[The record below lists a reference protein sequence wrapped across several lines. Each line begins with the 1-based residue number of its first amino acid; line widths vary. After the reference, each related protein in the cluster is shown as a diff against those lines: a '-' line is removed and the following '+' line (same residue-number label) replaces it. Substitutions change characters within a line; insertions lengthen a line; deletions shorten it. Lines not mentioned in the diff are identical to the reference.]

1 MEKYGI
7 LENLI
12 AFNTIGDKENVK
24 IINYIEKVLK
34 GLNFKTEYKD
44 KCLIMSLG
52 NSPKIGFLG
61 HTDTVEYIN
70 EWNTCP
76 FKLTKK
82 GNRLYGLGV
91 CDMKGGIAAMI
102 DAISQI
108 DLNKLKYGIK
118 LYFTYDEEIN
128 FSGIKS
134 LMKMNI
140 NFPELMLF
148 GEPTNNKMLIGSKG
162 LLEYELNF
170 IGKKA
175 HSSNPER
182 GISANINA
190 INFMRDLMDFYETNV
205 KNYKESKYEVEY
217 TTMNIGIINGGTAVN
232 SIPASCNAT
241 LDFRIV
247 NEKHIELLKNKI
259 KELSK
264 KYNCKTSILQ
274 EINPFINEISG
285 IDLNKTANFI
295 TEASFI
301 PKPKKIILGLGP
313 VTAHEVNEYVTEKSY
328 EKLVEEY
335 KEIILKNCME

>member
-1 MEKYGI
+1 M
-7 LENLI
+7 
-12 AFNTIGDKENVK
+12 
-24 IINYIEKVLK
+24 
-34 GLNFKTEYKD
+34 
-44 KCLIMSLG
+44 
-52 NSPKIGFLG
+52 
-61 HTDTVEYIN
+61 
-70 EWNTCP
+70 
-76 FKLTKK
+76 
-82 GNRLYGLGV
+82 
-91 CDMKGGIAAMI
+91 
-102 DAISQI
+102 
-108 DLNKLKYGIK
+108 
-118 LYFTYDEEIN
+118 
-128 FSGIKS
+128 
-134 LMKMNI
+134 
-140 NFPELMLF
+140 
-148 GEPTNNKMLIGSKG
+148 
-162 LLEYELNF
+162 EYELNF

-259 KELSK
+259 TELSK

-328 EKLVEEY
+328 EKLVEQY